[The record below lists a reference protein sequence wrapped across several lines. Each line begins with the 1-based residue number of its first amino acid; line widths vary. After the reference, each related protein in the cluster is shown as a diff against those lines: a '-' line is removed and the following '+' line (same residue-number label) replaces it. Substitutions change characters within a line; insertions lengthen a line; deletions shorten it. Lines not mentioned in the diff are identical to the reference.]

1 MFSLRLKVLELA
13 SVASLG
19 SYFPTTDVVFDD
31 LFDGWCSEGAFE
43 LFFELFSWPLKSF
56 WSIVTG

>member
-1 MFSLRLKVLELA
+1 MFSLCFNVFKLA

-31 LFDGWCSEGAFE
+31 LLDGWCSEGALE
-43 LFFELFSWPLKSF
+43 LFF
-56 WSIVTG
+56 